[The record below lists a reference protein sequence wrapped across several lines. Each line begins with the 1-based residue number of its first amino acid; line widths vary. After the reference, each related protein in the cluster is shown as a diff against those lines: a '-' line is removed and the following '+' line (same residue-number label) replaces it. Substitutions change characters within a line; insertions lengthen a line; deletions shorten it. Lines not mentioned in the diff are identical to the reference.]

1 MEHKT
6 EGSSGDT
13 IATANSGRAE
23 SLTTPKIQDNEQRHQ
38 QTQLLLP
45 LQLVKAPSTTATEPF
60 GAQPKAIPLFE
71 ITSGI
76 IDESQQTMPAAS
88 ILSGDYR
95 STDGSALSQALASF
109 HSTVPLP
116 DIPVPSVDQE
126 HSIVTSTTVKA
137 KTTDV
142 DVQMLNAGRPS
153 PPHSTNEVP
162 SSNIS
167 DTSVQ
172 ILDAD
177 SAPASGPAIT
187 DSSTP
192 LGSPANSVPDRS
204 CRNKSII

>member
-23 SLTTPKIQDNEQRHQ
+23 SLTTPKSKIMSNVTNNSIATASTAGE
-38 QTQLLLP
+38 
-45 LQLVKAPSTTATEPF
+45 APSTTATEPF

-71 ITSGI
+71 ITSGT

-95 STDGSALSQALASF
+95 STDGFALSQALASF

-177 SAPASGPAIT
+177 STPASGPAIT